1 MFANYE
7 QGNIWLN
14 EHFPVIA
21 FSLITPSQ
29 NEQRKISVALSQD
42 GGGGLGKSAGRYY
55 GLRESCVSPG
65 WPGEPLAGSQGRAA
79 KEAAQSRPSA
89 ERERDYNSQY

>member
-1 MFANYE
+1 MKCSSRHRVLI
-7 QGNIWLN
+7 NI
-14 EHFPVIA
+14 
-21 FSLITPSQ
+21 SSQ

-55 GLRESCVSPG
+55 GLGRESCSSPG
-65 WPGEPLAGSQGRAA
+65 WPGEPLGGSQGRAA
-79 KEAAQSRPSA
+79 KEAAQSRPAPSA